1 MFSRV
6 TRLIDNFTETIKA
19 GYYTPA
25 TIDNPETD
33 PLPRKPW
40 VLTAMG
46 IFSLGYAFATNTV
59 IGLAIEASL
68 VGVTA
73 GIGLAAVATG
83 GLLGALYLKS
93 KKACKERIFET
104 NMAGQRVKGRREDLY
119 KLNQA
124 QRKIIS
130 LTEAF
135 KSAAS
140 PKVVDAEVRAVIAAH
155 EEICQRVTVVD
166 VGDAPGG
173 EKTYEFV
180 RPVIAFT
187 SAAAKPEDDAK
198 PKAEEK
204 AETKAES
211 GAEAKEKPAAKKA
224 SKPKAKPKS
233 KPRPVAKAA

>member
-1 MFSRV
+1 MFSRI
-6 TRLIDNFTETIKA
+6 TRLINNFTETIKA

-25 TIDNPETD
+25 TIDNPETE

-93 KKACKERIFET
+93 RKACKERIFET
-104 NMAGQRVKGRREDLY
+104 NMAGQRVKGRRDDLY

-140 PKVVDAEVRAVIAAH
+140 PKVVDAEVRAVLAAH
-155 EEICQRVTVVD
+155 EEIRQRVTVVD

-180 RPVIAFT
+180 RPVISFT
-187 SAAAKPEDDAK
+187 SAAAAPEEDAR
-198 PKAEEK
+198 A
-204 AETKAES
+204 
-211 GAEAKEKPAAKKA
+211 
-224 SKPKAKPKS
+224 KAKPKS
-233 KPRPVAKAA
+233 KPGSRPAAKAA